1 MWWFRGCRDRGI
13 LGVCW
18 PASIDNQFTPA
29 SVRDLAPK
37 QVTSGLHM
45 SEYTCMC
52 AFTYVYVHTRGGV
65 RVRAVRFLFLDY
77 KSISLHFLLEVLKL
91 HVLHLGLQTLYKNEF
106 HQHYKLKK
114 SVFSSLQVNSK
125 SLYMHHDD
133 IIVIALA
140 GVWNLGTQ
148 KILMLFGD
156 CQQSILQYDLFGI
169 EV

>member
-1 MWWFRGCRDRGI
+1 MPLIRGYFYTILMVLKYFALFKKPSWGIRRWLWIKSWAKVHVKKLMWWFRGCRDRGI

-114 SVFSSLQVNSK
+114 ICLFLT
-125 SLYMHHDD
+125 
-133 IIVIALA
+133 
-140 GVWNLGTQ
+140 LG
-148 KILMLFGD
+148 K
-156 CQQSILQYDLFGI
+156 
-169 EV
+169 